1 MAFYPYLFFSGNCR
15 EAFTRYHE
23 IFGGDLRLLTAADMP
38 AEERPESGPDDLIMH
53 AALVADDQLLMG
65 SDDPNTDDIGPVK
78 GMQLNFSTPE
88 PAEAQRVFDELVQGG
103 EVLMPMSATSW
114 SPSFGICV
122 DRFGV
127 PWMVS
132 ADGEQQG

>member
-1 MAFYPYLFFSGNCR
+1 MAFYPYLFFGGNCR
-15 EAFTRYHE
+15 EAFTRYQE
-23 IFGGDLRLLTAADMP
+23 IFGGELRLLTAADMP
-38 AEERPESGPDDLIMH
+38 PEERPDSGSADLIMH

-65 SDDPNTDDIGPVK
+65 SDDPSTDDVGPVT
-78 GMQLNFSTPE
+78 GMQLNFSTAE
-88 PAEAQRVFDELVQGG
+88 PDEARRVFAALADGGQVQM
-103 EVLMPMSATSW
+103 EMTATSW

-132 ADGEQQG
+132 ADGPQA

>member
-1 MAFYPYLFFSGNCR
+1 MAFYPYLFFTGNCR

-23 IFGGDLRLLTAADMP
+23 IFGGELRLLTAADMP
-38 AEERPESGPDDLIMH
+38 AEERPEGGSEDLIMH

-65 SDDPNTDDIGPVK
+65 SDDPGGDAGPVK
-78 GMQLNFSTPE
+78 GMQLNFSTTE
-88 PAEAQRVFDELVQGG
+88 PAEAQRVFAALVDGG
-103 EVLMPMSATSW
+103 QTVMEMSATSW

-132 ADGEQQG
+132 VDGAEG